1 LSGLIVPRSV
11 VARARRAVVAT
22 LTVLGLCVVSLL
34 ATPSPAYAQTPPGPP
49 TGNVPGAQGPC
60 GVDMA
65 GAYNNVVTN
74 GFFPNQKIYIIN
86 PTGSGSPR
94 TGGTCNGGSRPVV
107 VLAHGWNSN
116 QENWTNCA
124 ASPQSEPNFY
134 FSQISNLVSN
144 GHIVVF
150 PNYCGGWGTD
160 IAGIFTGNPAAGE
173 VPYSQVLTGMVG
185 VIDSPALNGRM
196 NREDIGFW
204 GHSYGAGM
212 VPYLAEQ
219 AHDRGWGSNAFWAA
233 TYAPFYSLRTGTPY
247 DVPSHIRVLQVVYQ
261 HDEFCWRGVLAWCIT
276 EQASLDIYSRWPASV
291 RPSRIWP
298 ILVNSDC
305 RTTSPCETPV
315 HVDFRADHYVPG
327 DKSLAPDFT
336 PVIDPPTHLN
346 YYGSHRNVQALSDC
360 VRAGDAPPAGDD
372 CFLDLTFM
380 GRWSD
385 NVAATP
391 ATFPY
396 AP

>member
-1 LSGLIVPRSV
+1 MSGLIVPRSV
-11 VARARRAVVAT
+11 AARARRTVVAM
-22 LTVLGLCVVSLL
+22 LTVLGVCVVSLL
-34 ATPSPAYAQTPPGPP
+34 AAPSPAYAQTPPGPP

-60 GVDMA
+60 GVDMT
-65 GAYNNVVTN
+65 GAYNNAVTN
-74 GFFPNQKIYIIN
+74 GFFPVQKIYIIN
-86 PTGSGSPR
+86 PTGTGSPR

-107 VLAHGWNSN
+107 VLAHGWNSSEE
-116 QENWTNCA
+116 QSEDCD
-124 ASPQSEPNFY
+124 ASSIQSEPNYY

-150 PNYCGGWGTD
+150 PTYCGGWSDD
-160 IAGIFTGNPAAGE
+160 IGAIFSGSPTAGDQ
-173 VPYSQVLTGMVG
+173 PYAEVLTGMVG
-185 VIDSPALNGRM
+185 VIDNPALNGRM

-204 GHSYGAGM
+204 GHSYGGGM

-233 TYAPFYSLRTGTPY
+233 TYAPFYSLKASATY
-247 DVPSHIRVLQVVYQ
+247 DVPAHARVLQVVYQ
-261 HDEFCWRGVLAWCIT
+261 HDEFCFRGIWCIT
-276 EQASLDIYSRWPASV
+276 EDSSWDIYNRWPASF

-298 ILVNSDC
+298 IRVNSDC
-305 RTTSPCETPV
+305 RTAAPCETPV

-327 DKSLAPDFT
+327 DKALNPDFT

-372 CFLDLTFM
+372 CATGSLSFM

-391 ATFPY
+391 AIYPY
-396 AP
+396 LP